1 MAFLFKA
8 ACLKLD
14 MEEGT
19 RTSPSDRGERLSYEG
34 GVARMAGASAR

>member
-14 MEEGT
+14 LEEGM
-19 RTSPSDRGERLSYEG
+19 RICPSDRGERLSYEG
-34 GVARMAGASAR
+34 GVARMAGTHAR

>member
-14 MEEGT
+14 LEEATGIC
-19 RTSPSDRGERLSYEG
+19 PSDRRKRLSYEG
-34 GVARMAGASAR
+34 GVARLAGAHAR

>member
-14 MEEGT
+14 LEEGKQT
-19 RTSPSDRGERLSYEG
+19 YTSDRGERFSYEG
-34 GVARMAGASAR
+34 GEVRVAGVPAR